1 MDLQTQIT
9 GIQDL
14 QTQITGIQL
23 EHPLMNAAGTC
34 KLLEHVKELARSASA
49 AIVVGSITMEPR
61 TGNSGDTY
69 WSEPRFSL
77 NSLGLPNRGAPYY
90 KETLPEMVSVAQG
103 EGKPLFV
110 SVAGFSPEEYASL
123 AGLAFEGGADLVELN
138 LGCPN
143 VWQGSTQKRIAC
155 FDPALVAEILGRVEE
170 RVGADAKVSVKIS
183 PFSDTFAL
191 AEVAQ
196 VIGSSKVA
204 KAVTTVNTF
213 PNAFSYN
220 GTKPRIAP
228 GGGLAGLAGPAMK
241 QIGLGQVR
249 QLRSLLPEHIQII
262 GVGGITRGLDIREYL
277 DSGAVA
283 TQVATAY
290 LDQHEKVFFS
300 LLDQLLEPLK
310 QEAES

>member
-1 MDLQTQIT
+1 ME
-9 GIQDL
+9 L

-34 KLLEHVKELARSASA
+34 KLLEDVRELSRSASA
-49 AIVVGSITMEPR
+49 AVVVGSVTMEPR
-61 TGNSGDTY
+61 TGNSGDVY
-69 WSEPRFSL
+69 WAGPMFSL
-77 NSLGLPNRGAPYY
+77 NSLGLPNRGASYY
-90 KETLPEMVSVAQG
+90 KETIPEMVRVAHG

-110 SVAGFSPEEYASL
+110 SVAGFSPAEYVHL
-123 AGLAFEGGADLVELN
+123 TELAFDGGADLVELN

-155 FDPALVAEILGRVEE
+155 FDPALVAEILRLVEE
-170 RVGADAKVSVKIS
+170 RLGAGANVSVKIS
-183 PFSDTFAL
+183 PFSDPFAL

-213 PNAFSYN
+213 PNAFGYN
-220 GTKPRIAP
+220 GTKSIITP
-228 GGGLAGLAGPAMK
+228 GGGLAGFAGPAMK
-241 QIGLGQVR
+241 PIGLGQVR

-262 GVGGITRGLDIREYL
+262 GVGGITHGLDVREYR
-277 DSGAVA
+277 DSGAAA

-290 LDQHEKVFFS
+290 LERREQVFSS
-300 LLDQLLEPLK
+300 LLDELLEV
-310 QEAES
+310 